1 VAEARAQAIAVLPFQ
16 PIHPDTR
23 DESLEL
29 GLADALITQLSA
41 VDRFVVTSTSAI
53 RQFTGIHRD
62 PVVAGRTLRVDLVL
76 EGSVQRADRRVRATA
91 RLVDVASG
99 RAMWATMFNE
109 HARDTFALLDAI
121 SSRIVRGLLRQM
133 DTTPNDRPI
142 DHIRELTRNWS
153 PGQFE
158 RSYAPGKWTARQI
171 LIHLAQTEIGL
182 GNRAR
187 MALTS
192 PQYTAQPFD
201 HEAWVARET
210 SLSGQAAVEAL
221 TGLNRMN
228 QSFFASL
235 SRAELSTPFMHPD
248 YGALTVEWIVHL
260 LASHLTHHLAQLE
273 QIDRAEEKI
282 G

>member
-1 VAEARAQAIAVLPFQ
+1 
-16 PIHPDTR
+16 
-23 DESLEL
+23 
-29 GLADALITQLSA
+29 
-41 VDRFVVTSTSAI
+41 
-53 RQFTGIHRD
+53 
-62 PVVAGRTLRVDLVL
+62 
-76 EGSVQRADRRVRATA
+76 
-91 RLVDVASG
+91 
-99 RAMWATMFNE
+99 
-109 HARDTFALLDAI
+109 
-121 SSRIVRGLLRQM
+121 M

-210 SLSGQAAVEAL
+210 SLSGQATVEAL

-235 SRAELSTPFMHPD
+235 SRAELSTPLHASGLRRPYRRMDCASAGKSSDTSPRAV
-248 YGALTVEWIVHL
+248 GADRSCRGKNWIDLRSWH
-260 LASHLTHHLAQLE
+260 TPQPW
-273 QIDRAEEKI
+273 RARR
-282 G
+282 